1 MSEFTL
7 KRKSLVFSLLWDNNS
22 VGVRF
27 DQVMIRW
34 AVGGY
39 RLALKLLILGIWFSA
54 FSFLNMKTQD
64 LEDQ

>member
-1 MSEFTL
+1 M
-7 KRKSLVFSLLWDNNS
+7 
-22 VGVRF
+22 GVRF
-27 DQVMIRW
+27 DQIMIRW

-39 RLALKLLILGIWFSA
+39 RLALKLLLLGIWFSA